1 MLMKHFLLAGCLA
14 VGLAGPTLAQPT
26 RAKAPAAAAATS
38 APLAALFTNYWE
50 EQAQLFPLQATSQ
63 GDNRYNDQLP
73 NSGTRAFRQQ
83 QRRLYERYQGQLA
96 RIDRSRLGAA
106 DQTSYDIFEYEMAAR
121 LKGLAQ
127 PTWMLPF
134 TQFSGLPIDLAQLG
148 AGTGSQPFKTV
159 RDYDNWL
166 ARVRQFPAWA
176 DTAVADFRAGM
187 RTGVVLPKVLV
198 LKMVPQLEALAVA
211 DPSQSVFYGPIKQL
225 PASFSAADKQRLTA
239 AYQQAIGQ
247 QLVPTY
253 QRLASFLK
261 NDYLPAARTSTG
273 IAAVPGGADMYTYAV
288 SYWTTT
294 ARTPDEIYATG
305 QAEVAR
311 IRAEMEQVRQ
321 QLGFEGDLKAL
332 FAFLNTG
339 PKFHPYTTPEQVLD
353 GFRAIQGRVEPGL
366 PRLFGRVPKTP
377 FEVRQTEAFRA
388 ASASAA
394 YTRGSADGTR
404 PGIFYVPIL
413 DATKFKTP
421 GMESLFLHEAIPG
434 HHYQISLQQE
444 NTALPKFQRFAFYSA
459 FSEGWALYCES
470 LGKELGMYQDPYQ
483 YLGALSAEMHRAIRL
498 VVDVGMHAKGL
509 TREQAIQ
516 YMLANEAATEQSATA
531 EIERYMAWPGQA
543 LAYKTGQ
550 LKIRELRTRY
560 EKQLGAKFSLRDF
573 HDELLRDG
581 AMPLAVLERRLDAWA
596 ARQK

>member
-1 MLMKHFLLAGCLA
+1 MKHFLLAGCLA
-14 VGLAGPTLAQPT
+14 AGLAAPALAQPT
-26 RAKAPAAAAATS
+26 RTKAKLAGPAATS

-50 EQAQLFPLQATSQ
+50 EQARLYPLQATSQ
-63 GDNRYNDQLP
+63 GDNRFNDQLP
-73 NSGTRAFRQQ
+73 NSGTRAFRLS
-83 QRRLYERYQGQLA
+83 QRRLYERYRDQLA

-106 DQTSYDIFEYEMAAR
+106 DQTSYDIFQYEMTTR
-121 LKGLAQ
+121 LRGLDQ
-127 PTWMLPF
+127 LTWTMPF
-134 TQFSGLPIDLAQLG
+134 TQFSGLPIELAQLG

-159 RDYDNWL
+159 QDYDNWL

-176 DTAVADFRAGM
+176 DTAVADFRHGM

-198 LKMVPQLEALAVA
+198 VKMIPQLEALAVA

-225 PASFSAADKQRLTA
+225 PASFSAADKQRLTT
-239 AYQQAIGQ
+239 AYQQAISQ
-247 QLVPTY
+247 QLVPSY
-253 QRLASFLK
+253 QRLATFLK

-288 SYWTTT
+288 GYWTTT
-294 ARTPDEIYATG
+294 TRTPNEIYATG

-311 IRAEMEQVRQ
+311 IKAEMEQVRQ
-321 QLGFEGDLKAL
+321 QLAFQGDLKAL
-332 FAFLNTG
+332 FAYLNTDA
-339 PKFHPYTTPEQVLD
+339 KFHPYKTPEEVLN
-353 GFRAIQGRVEPGL
+353 GFRAIQGRVAPGL

-377 FEVRQTEAFRA
+377 FEIRQTEAFRA

-394 YTRGSADGTR
+394 YTRGSADGSR

-459 FSEGWALYCES
+459 FSEGWALYTES
-470 LGKELGMYQDPYQ
+470 LGKELGMYTDPYQ

-516 YMLANEAATEQSATA
+516 YMLDNEATTEQGATA

-560 EKQLGAKFSLRDF
+560 EKQLGARFSLRDF

-581 AMPLAVLERRLDAWA
+581 AMPLAVLERRMDAWA
-596 ARQK
+596 ARQ

>member
-1 MLMKHFLLAGCLA
+1 MKHFLLVGCLVA
-14 VGLAGPTLAQPT
+14 GLASASQAQPT
-26 RAKAPAAAAATS
+26 RAQAKLGRPAATS

-50 EQAQLFPLQATSQ
+50 EQARLYPLQATSQ
-63 GDNRYNDQLP
+63 GDNRFNNQLP
-73 NSGTRAFRQQ
+73 NSGTRAFRLS
-83 QRRLYERYQGQLA
+83 QRRLYERYRDQLA
-96 RIDRSRLGAA
+96 KIDRSKLAAA
-106 DQTSYDIFEYEMAAR
+106 DQTSYDIFEYEMTTR
-121 LKGLAQ
+121 LRGLDQ
-127 PTWMLPF
+127 PTWTMPF
-134 TQFSGLPIDLAQLG
+134 TQFSGLPIELAQLG

-159 RDYDNWL
+159 QDYDNWL

-176 DTAVADFRAGM
+176 DTAVADFRHGM

-198 LKMVPQLEALAVA
+198 LKMIPQLEAMVVT

-247 QLVPTY
+247 QLVPSY

-288 SYWTTT
+288 GYWTTT
-294 ARTPDEIYATG
+294 TRTPAEIYATG

-311 IRAEMEQVRQ
+311 IKAEMEQVRQ
-321 QLGFEGDLKAL
+321 QLAFQGDLKAL
-332 FAFLNTG
+332 FAYLNAD
-339 PKFHPYTTPEQVLD
+339 PKFHPYKTPEEVLD
-353 GFRAIQGRVEPGL
+353 GFRAIQGRVAPGL

-377 FEVRQTEAFRA
+377 FEIRQTEAFRA

-394 YTRGSADGTR
+394 YTRGSADGSR

-444 NTALPKFQRFAFYSA
+444 NTTLPKFQRFAFYSA
-459 FSEGWALYCES
+459 FSEGWALYTES
-470 LGKELGMYQDPYQ
+470 LGKELGMYTDPYQ

-516 YMLANEAATEQSATA
+516 YMLDNEATTEQGATA

-560 EKQLGAKFSLRDF
+560 EKQLGAKFLLKDF
-573 HDELLRDG
+573 HDELLLDG
-581 AMPLAVLERRLDAWA
+581 AMPLAVLERRMDAWA

>member
-1 MLMKHFLLAGCLA
+1 MKHFLLVGCLVA
-14 VGLAGPTLAQPT
+14 GLASASQAQPT
-26 RAKAPAAAAATS
+26 RAQAKLGRPAATS

-50 EQAQLFPLQATSQ
+50 EQGRLYPLQATSQ
-63 GDNRYNDQLP
+63 GDNRFNDQLP
-73 NSGTRAFRQQ
+73 NSGTRAFRLS
-83 QRRLYERYQGQLA
+83 QRRLYERYRDQLA
-96 RIDRSRLGAA
+96 KIDRSKLAAA
-106 DQTSYDIFEYEMAAR
+106 DQTSYDIFEYEMTTR
-121 LKGLAQ
+121 LRGLDQ
-127 PTWMLPF
+127 PTWTMPF
-134 TQFSGLPIDLAQLG
+134 TQFSGLPIELAQLG

-159 RDYDNWL
+159 QDYDNWL

-176 DTAVADFRAGM
+176 DTAVADFRHGM

-198 LKMVPQLEALAVA
+198 LKMIPQLEAMVVT

-247 QLVPTY
+247 QLVPSY

-288 SYWTTT
+288 GYWTTT
-294 ARTPDEIYATG
+294 TRTPAEIYATG

-311 IRAEMEQVRQ
+311 IKAEMEQVRQ
-321 QLGFEGDLKAL
+321 QLAFQGDLKAL
-332 FAFLNTG
+332 FAYLNAD
-339 PKFHPYTTPEQVLD
+339 PKFHPYKTPEEVLD
-353 GFRAIQGRVEPGL
+353 GFRAIQGRVAPGL

-377 FEVRQTEAFRA
+377 FEIRQTEAFRA

-394 YTRGSADGTR
+394 YTRGSADGSR

-444 NTALPKFQRFAFYSA
+444 NTTLPKFQRFAFYSA
-459 FSEGWALYCES
+459 FSEGWALYTES
-470 LGKELGMYQDPYQ
+470 LGKELGMYTDPYQ

-516 YMLANEAATEQSATA
+516 YMLDNEATTEQGATA

-560 EKQLGAKFSLRDF
+560 EKQLGAKFSLKDF
-573 HDELLRDG
+573 HDELLLDG
-581 AMPLAVLERRLDAWA
+581 AMPLAVLERRMDAWA